1 MTKYFSQDTPLAGL
15 ERMMMSVPG
24 FQKRGG
30 GMMVLCRFH
39 YKKEDVD
46 CTYCRSYMRHTCQES
61 VCPYIPER
69 LEAGTIGYQEL
80 AERCLRMA
88 GHQKLWKR
96 ASSLSKGKTLPLA
109 LEPAHRHRLSEWPEA
124 GTASICPQKLAAVYL
139 LSSRIGLW
147 RRVLP
152 HISHGRIDFSSVS
165 LRGIDPRDYPVYRA
179 AKGLYCGKLL
189 IKRGV
194 YTHGKS
200 YRGNV
205 SGCDP
210 RYSFHWTGSSDRLY
224 VFEAPIDLLS
234 FLTLY
239 PQDWQKHS
247 YVALCG
253 TSEHAMLWML
263 EQNPQIRKVALCLDH
278 DEAGIEASGQ
288 HEDTLRER
296 GIAAAPLRSQ
306 YKDWNADLKAL
317 HGLPAEPAEEH
328 PQLLAADPIC
338 QRIGAAVSSGVAKPE
353 QAEQKLPILL
363 QDYKNHLHQG
373 RFDRAMD
380 AMELAAAM
388 ALSSALREFRQM
400 GKVVS
405 PQQGAERLRQSIQP
419 HHNRGSLKNRADEIA
434 MELQRILAQK
444 ASAGICG
451 RESKESLA
459 YRWLELAASCAK
471 VPIRYE
477 ADQIKQRQKEEQ
489 AQRGAGPVM
498 E

>member
-1 MTKYFSQDTPLAGL
+1 MA
-15 ERMMMSVPG
+15 
-24 FQKRGG
+24 
-30 GMMVLCRFH
+30 
-39 YKKEDVD
+39 
-46 CTYCRSYMRHTCQES
+46 ES
-61 VCPYIPER
+61 
-69 LEAGTIGYQEL
+69 
-80 AERCLRMA
+80 
-88 GHQKLWKR
+88 
-96 ASSLSKGKTLPLA
+96 S
-109 LEPAHRHRLSEWPEA
+109 
-124 GTASICPQKLAAVYL
+124 
-139 LSSRIGLW
+139 
-147 RRVLP
+147 
-152 HISHGRIDFSSVS
+152 
-165 LRGIDPRDYPVYRA
+165 
-179 AKGLYCGKLL
+179 
-189 IKRGV
+189 
-194 YTHGKS
+194 
-200 YRGNV
+200 
-205 SGCDP
+205 
-210 RYSFHWTGSSDRLY
+210 
-224 VFEAPIDLLS
+224 
-234 FLTLY
+234 
-239 PQDWQKHS
+239 
-247 YVALCG
+247 
-253 TSEHAMLWML
+253 
-263 EQNPQIRKVALCLDH
+263 
-278 DEAGIEASGQ
+278 
-288 HEDTLRER
+288 TLRER

>member
-1 MTKYFSQDTPLAGL
+1 MRMTLDELINAMEPQARKDKALISKCVDGLTEYAAELRQKAGDAGKEQISALRRLVDELAGYWGL
-15 ERMMMSVPG
+15 DA
-24 FQKRGG
+24 KT
-30 GMMVLCRFH
+30 
-39 YKKEDVD
+39 VD
-46 CTYCRSYMRHTCQES
+46 HVTAFDRKIQE
-61 VCPYIPER
+61 VDQ
-69 LEAGTIGYQEL
+69 AV
-80 AERCLRMA
+80 
-88 GHQKLWKR
+88 HQ
-96 ASSLSKGKTLPLA
+96 
-109 LEPAHRHRLSEWPEA
+109 
-124 GTASICPQKLAAVYL
+124 
-139 LSSRIGLW
+139 
-147 RRVLP
+147 
-152 HISHGRIDFSSVS
+152 
-165 LRGIDPRDYPVYRA
+165 
-179 AKGLYCGKLL
+179 
-189 IKRGV
+189 
-194 YTHGKS
+194 
-200 YRGNV
+200 
-205 SGCDP
+205 
-210 RYSFHWTGSSDRLY
+210 WT
-224 VFEAPIDLLS
+224 P
-234 FLTLY
+234 T
-239 PQDWQKHS
+239 Q
-247 YVALCG
+247 
-253 TSEHAMLWML
+253 
-263 EQNPQIRKVALCLDH
+263 
-278 DEAGIEASGQ
+278 
-288 HEDTLRER
+288 
-296 GIAAAPLRSQ
+296 
-306 YKDWNADLKAL
+306 
-317 HGLPAEPAEEH
+317 EH